1 MILSRKV
8 MDEEKKV
15 RDGKGDKYLDRLVGF
30 DITVSLSSSI
40 WNIHSGL
47 HIPHRALL
55 PVALVFR
62 ILETEL
68 NCF

>member
-1 MILSRKV
+1 

-40 WNIHSGL
+40 
-47 HIPHRALL
+47 
-55 PVALVFR
+55 
-62 ILETEL
+62 
-68 NCF
+68 